1 MMFRLLIGLNT
12 IQTVFLLLQDM
23 LIAAASVSSILSMPC
38 SADQDGVYLHQTT
51 WIHITIKEN
60 TRK

>member
-23 LIAAASVSSILSMPC
+23 LIAAASDYSTLSMPC
-38 SADQDGVYLHQTT
+38 SADQDGV
-51 WIHITIKEN
+51 IKTISSA
-60 TRK
+60 